1 MSLVEM
7 FLNLKVSVGMCLQI
21 SVFRLFSQIVE
32 APKATVAF
40 RASKKPITPVKGL
53 ILRRFRTLLYYRGA
67 SFKITKIK
75 IGELSLK
82 IRKTYKNKAR
92 SFWATPNSPGS

>member
-7 FLNLKVSVGMCLQI
+7 FLNLKVSVGMCVGNI
-21 SVFRLFSQIVE
+21 YLFSQNVE

-53 ILRRFRTLLYYRGA
+53 ILSRLGYCYTIEAHHLKLLCQ
-67 SFKITKIK
+67 
-75 IGELSLK
+75 
-82 IRKTYKNKAR
+82 N
-92 SFWATPNSPGS
+92 W